1 MNDDITILADF
12 DSALYEQVEPPL
24 VSLYL
29 PTHGSAPGDESD
41 RIEFEALVEQA
52 RAKLAQERERREY
65 KGVDERLAYAAE
77 HFDDLMSPAPGGSL
91 AVLAGNDRTY
101 IYRLGYEAGPLA
113 FVGERFYVKP
123 LLKNFQFGSYYFLLG
138 LAADRFAFVHGDFG
152 SLERVELPR
161 DVLDAFSEEF
171 PLVYDGHEGALDYSS
186 LENHMP
192 PYHGWKSRNDVRKE
206 EAGKF
211 FQYVNKA
218 VTDYL
223 VAGTDLPVILVSL
236 PEHQSA
242 FRRISTIPHLLDEG
256 IEKDIGGIEAPEL
269 LADAK
274 AVIEHVREAQ
284 VARPVPGRRR
294 LHPRRLRRAD
304 GRGLPVRARAA
315 RPLPG
320 PRAGRRLRPRGPR
333 PGRRRVRASR
343 REDSRR
349 LRHRRAVPV
358 LGASLPSA
366 LTRFVNARFCQAFV
380 RMKGGFACQK
390 RA

>member
-1 MNDDITILADF
+1 M
-12 DSALYEQVEPPL
+12 
-24 VSLYL
+24 
-29 PTHGSAPGDESD
+29 
-41 RIEFEALVEQA
+41 EQA

-123 LLKNFQFGSYYFLLG
+123 LLKNFQFGSHYFLLG
-138 LAADRFAFVHGDFG
+138 LSADRFAFVHGDFG

-269 LADAK
+269 LSDAK
-274 AVIEHVREAQ
+274 AVIEHVREARATELLEKFGDAEAHGGASSDLKPSGSLSWS
-284 VARPVPGRRR
+284 ARCAPCSWPKA
-294 LHPRRLRRAD
+294 PTSPAASTSRRA
-304 GRGLPVRARAA
+304 RSSCSSESRTAASRAPSWPTASSA
-315 RPLPG
+315 RPLPRTPTCSSFP
-320 PRAGRRLRPRGPR
+320 PRRFPATPASPRCTGTR
-333 PGRRRVRASR
+333 
-343 REDSRR
+343 
-349 LRHRRAVPV
+349 
-358 LGASLPSA
+358 
-366 LTRFVNARFCQAFV
+366 RFVTISTDPLR
-380 RMKGGFACQK
+380 
-390 RA
+390 

>member
-123 LLKNFQFGSYYFLLG
+123 LLKNFQFGSHYFLLG
-138 LAADRFAFVHGDFG
+138 LSADRFAFVHGDFG

-236 PEHQSA
+236 PE
-242 FRRISTIPHLLDEG
+242 
-256 IEKDIGGIEAPEL
+256 
-269 LADAK
+269 
-274 AVIEHVREAQ
+274 
-284 VARPVPGRRR
+284 
-294 LHPRRLRRAD
+294 
-304 GRGLPVRARAA
+304 
-315 RPLPG
+315 
-320 PRAGRRLRPRGPR
+320 
-333 PGRRRVRASR
+333 
-343 REDSRR
+343 
-349 LRHRRAVPV
+349 
-358 LGASLPSA
+358 
-366 LTRFVNARFCQAFV
+366 
-380 RMKGGFACQK
+380 
-390 RA
+390 

>member
-123 LLKNFQFGSYYFLLG
+123 LLKNFQFGSHYFLLG
-138 LAADRFAFVHGDFG
+138 LSADRFAFVHGDFG
-152 SLERVELPR
+152 SLERVGLPR

-269 LADAK
+269 LSDAK
-274 AVIEHVREAQ
+274 AVIEHVREAR
-284 VARPVPGRRR
+284 ATE
-294 LHPRRLRRAD
+294 LMPRRT
-304 GRGLPVRARAA
+304 AA
-315 RPLPG
+315 R
-320 PRAGRRLRPRGPR
+320 
-333 PGRRRVRASR
+333 
-343 REDSRR
+343 
-349 LRHRRAVPV
+349 HR
-358 LGASLPSA
+358 
-366 LTRFVNARFCQAFV
+366 T
-380 RMKGGFACQK
+380 
-390 RA
+390 

>member
-123 LLKNFQFGSYYFLLG
+123 LLKNSQFGSHYFLLG
-138 LAADRFAFVHGDFG
+138 LSADRFAFVHGDFG

-274 AVIEHVREAQ
+274 AVIEHVREARATELLEKFGDAEAHGGASSDLKAIGLAL
-284 VARPVPGRRR
+284 VERKVRALFLAEGAYIPGGFDEQTGEVFLFEREPHGRFQGPE
-294 LHPRRLRRAD
+294 LAD
-304 GRGLPVRARAA
+304 GFVRAALAQDADVFELPAEKIPGDSGIAA
-315 RPLPG
+315 LYRY
-320 PRAGRRLRPRGPR
+320 
-333 PGRRRVRASR
+333 
-343 REDSRR
+343 
-349 LRHRRAVPV
+349 
-358 LGASLPSA
+358 
-366 LTRFVNARFCQAFV
+366 
-380 RMKGGFACQK
+380 
-390 RA
+390 